1 METSRYNALSAEE
14 RSVIES
20 KGTER
25 PFSGEYDDFYE
36 EGVYIC
42 RRCNVELYRSDA
54 KFDAHCG
61 WPALEQ
67 EIPGTVTRLP
77 DPDGVRTEIECANC
91 GGHLGHVFIGERLTA
106 ADTRHCVNS
115 ISMKFARPTAGGQYY
130 CDKGWEHF
138 NVGQYEK
145 AIGFYSIA
153 IEHIKKG
160 PWEGQ
165 CYHRRAWSYAK
176 LKQHQQAIQDFD
188 QAIGLDPEYDLAY
201 SHRGPSYAAIG
212 EHQRAIQDYDQA
224 IRLDADDE
232 LAYVNRAL
240 AYYDLGQHQRAIQDY
255 DHAIKLNPN
264 YSCAYYNRGMAYIDL
279 RQLER
284 AIQDCDQAIKLRR
297 RPGRQVETG
306 LCRSLLQGQLS
317 KADVDED

>member
-36 EGVYIC
+36 EGVYLC
-42 RRCNVELYRSDA
+42 RRCNAELYRSDA

-61 WPALEQ
+61 WPAFEQ

-153 IEHIKKG
+153 IEHTKTG

-165 CYHRRAWSYAK
+165 CYHRRGWSYAK
-176 LKQHQQAIQDFD
+176 LNQHQQAIQDFD
-188 QAIGLDPEYDLAY
+188 QAIGLDPGYDLVY
-201 SHRGPSYAAIG
+201 SHR
-212 EHQRAIQDYDQA
+212 
-224 IRLDADDE
+224 
-232 LAYVNRAL
+232 
-240 AYYDLGQHQRAIQDY
+240 GQHQRAIQDY
-255 DHAIKLNPN
+255 DHAIKLNPD
-264 YSCAYYNRGMAYIDL
+264 YAYAYCNRGMAYMDL

-284 AIQDCDQAIKLRR
+284 AIQDCDQGIKLRR
-297 RPGRQVETG
+297 RPGHRFEIG

-317 KADVDED
+317 KAEVDED

>member
-36 EGVYIC
+36 EGVYLC

-61 WPALEQ
+61 WPAFEQ

-153 IEHIKKG
+153 IEHTKTG

-165 CYHRRAWSYAK
+165 CYHRRGWSYAK
-176 LKQHQQAIQDFD
+176 LKQHQQAIQD
-188 QAIGLDPEYDLAY
+188 
-201 SHRGPSYAAIG
+201 
-212 EHQRAIQDYDQA
+212 
-224 IRLDADDE
+224 
-232 LAYVNRAL
+232 
-240 AYYDLGQHQRAIQDY
+240 Y
-255 DHAIKLNPN
+255 DHAIKLNPD
-264 YSCAYYNRGMAYIDL
+264 YAYAYCNRGMAYMDL

-284 AIQDCDQAIKLRR
+284 AIQDCDQGIKLRR
-297 RPGRQVETG
+297 RPGHRFEIG
-306 LCRSLLQGQLS
+306 LCRSLLRGESS
-317 KADVDED
+317 KAQVDQG